1 MRTMMTMIA
10 MLVFTAACAEAHDI
24 YSELMGRLGE
34 SCCNE
39 TDCRPAN
46 YRVTAAGVEMLLD
59 DEWVRVPNEVIQYRT
74 LHGDTGET
82 HGGHWCGTMYHSFEK
97 LHPDSRRRLR
107 ARQQGT
113 RRAGRHPFHTPAN
126 WARTYRS
133 VRRFLFIGRIASQ
146 PERPQPLSLFAR
158 RL

>member
-59 DEWVRVPNEVIQYRT
+59 GEWV
-74 LHGDTGET
+74 H
-82 HGGHWCGTMYHSFEK
+82 
-97 LHPDSRRRLR
+97 LHPLRDPAARALLNKTGRRGLGQAKAAVKRDITSNLR
-107 ARQQGT
+107 DLTVIAIIAGASVILAISTDNSFFAPVFGAEAFAAVYLAIWIGNAR
-113 RRAGRHPFHTPAN
+113 
-126 WARTYRS
+126 S
-133 VRRFLFIGRIASQ
+133 
-146 PERPQPLSLFAR
+146 
-158 RL
+158 